1 MCGGRIF
8 KFPWDDLSWK
18 FGSFKD
24 ASLQRRAIS
33 VLRLVISFT
42 TNRQISFYFQYRSQM
57 KNNRWWYKI
66 WREKNTY
73 SPLIVL
79 SLFYQNQVIKKKSVL
94 YILTFLWQFYILL
107 SSQSYHKTW
116 FTDLNILYLIITKL
130 HCDLKFCLFFCYWR

>member
-1 MCGGRIF
+1 MWGGRIF

-42 TNRQISFYFQYRSQM
+42 TNRQISFYFQYRSQI

-66 WREKNTY
+66 WREKNIY
-73 SPLIVL
+73 SPLFY
-79 SLFYQNQVIKKKSVL
+79 LFYIKTKSSKKTVL

-107 SSQSYHKTW
+107 SSQSCHKTW
-116 FTDLNILYLIITKL
+116 FTDFNILYLIITKL
-130 HCDLKFCLFFCYWR
+130 HCDLKFCLFFCC